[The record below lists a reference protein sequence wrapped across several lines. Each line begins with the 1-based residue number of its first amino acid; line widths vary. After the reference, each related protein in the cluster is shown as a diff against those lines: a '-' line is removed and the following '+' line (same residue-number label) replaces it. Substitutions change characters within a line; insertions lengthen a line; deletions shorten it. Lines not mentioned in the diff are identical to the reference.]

1 MVTWK
6 LLKKTA
12 KSCLILEMSLVI
24 KKIVPLLS
32 AIVGN
37 KVVMAFGQITY
48 IEEIFWKKKGKK
60 QSC

>member
-24 KKIVPLLS
+24 TKIVPSLS

-48 IEEIFWKKKGKK
+48 IE
-60 QSC
+60 